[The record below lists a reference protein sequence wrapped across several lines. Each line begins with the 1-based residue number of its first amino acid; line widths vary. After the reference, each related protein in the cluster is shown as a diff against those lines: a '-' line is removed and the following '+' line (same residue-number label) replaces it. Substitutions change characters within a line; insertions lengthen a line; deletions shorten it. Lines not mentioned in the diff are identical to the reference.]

1 MGIMCKE
8 KSVNTA
14 ELILSNLRH
23 NLRRVETHVLGEGYY
38 NLGADVYKYDELLCD
53 DLIEAYEDQ
62 KKENRVLTFLMLV
75 MFFMVIVLLYM
86 GVNHLWVF

>member
-1 MGIMCKE
+1 MGVMEYE
-8 KSVNTA
+8 KTVNTS

-23 NLRRVETHVLGEGYY
+23 NLRRVEAHVLGKDYY
-38 NLGADVYKYDELLCD
+38 NLGSDVYKADELMCD

>member
-1 MGIMCKE
+1 MGVMDRE
-8 KSVNTA
+8 KSVNTS

-38 NLGADVYKYDELLCD
+38 NMGADVYKADELMCD

>member
-1 MGIMCKE
+1 MGVMERE
-8 KSVNTA
+8 KTVNTS

-23 NLRRVETHVLGEGYY
+23 NLRRVEAHVLGKDYY
-38 NLGADVYKYDELLCD
+38 NLGSDVYKADELMCD

>member
-1 MGIMCKE
+1 MGVMCKE

-38 NLGADVYKYDELLCD
+38 NMGADVYKADELMCD
-53 DLIEAYEDQ
+53 DLIEAFEDQ

-75 MFFMVIVLLYM
+75 MFFMVMVLLYM

>member
-1 MGIMCKE
+1 MERE
-8 KSVNTA
+8 KTVNTS

-23 NLRRVETHVLGEGYY
+23 NLRRVEVHVLGKDYY
-38 NLGADVYKYDELLCD
+38 NLGSDVYKADELMCD

>member
-1 MGIMCKE
+1 MERE
-8 KSVNTA
+8 KTVNTS

-23 NLRRVETHVLGEGYY
+23 NLRRVEAHVLGKDYY
-38 NLGADVYKYDELLCD
+38 NLGSDVYKADELMCD
-53 DLIEAYEDQ
+53 DLIKAYEDQ

>member
-1 MGIMCKE
+1 MEYE
-8 KSVNTA
+8 KTVNTS

-23 NLRRVETHVLGEGYY
+23 NLRRVEVHVLGKDYY
-38 NLGADVYKYDELLCD
+38 NLGSDVYKADELMCD
-53 DLIEAYEDQ
+53 DLIKAYEDQ

>member
-1 MGIMCKE
+1 MGVMCKE

-23 NLRRVETHVLGEGYY
+23 NLRRVETHVLGKDYY
-38 NLGADVYKYDELLCD
+38 NMGSDVYKSDELMCD
-53 DLIEAYEDQ
+53 DLIEAFEEQ

>member
-1 MGIMCKE
+1 MERE
-8 KSVNTA
+8 KTVNTS

-23 NLRRVETHVLGEGYY
+23 NLRRVEVHVLGKDYY
-38 NLGADVYKYDELLCD
+38 NMGSDVYKADELMCD

>member
-1 MGIMCKE
+1 MGVMERE
-8 KSVNTA
+8 KTVNTS

-23 NLRRVETHVLGEGYY
+23 NLRRVEAHVLGKDYY
-38 NLGADVYKYDELLCD
+38 NLGSDVYKADELLCD
-53 DLIEAYEDQ
+53 DLIDAYEDQ

>member
-1 MGIMCKE
+1 M
-8 KSVNTA
+8 
-14 ELILSNLRH
+14 
-23 NLRRVETHVLGEGYY
+23 LGKDYY
-38 NLGADVYKYDELLCD
+38 NLGSDVYKADELMCD

>member
-1 MGIMCKE
+1 MEYE
-8 KSVNTA
+8 KTVNTS

-23 NLRRVETHVLGEGYY
+23 NLRRVEAHVLGKDYY
-38 NLGADVYKYDELLCD
+38 NLGSDVYKADELMCD
-53 DLIEAYEDQ
+53 DLIKAYEDQ

>member
-1 MGIMCKE
+1 MERE
-8 KSVNTA
+8 KTVNTS

-23 NLRRVETHVLGEGYY
+23 NLRRVEAHVLGKDYY
-38 NLGADVYKYDELLCD
+38 NLGSDVYKADELMCD

>member
-1 MGIMCKE
+1 MGVMECE
-8 KSVNTA
+8 KTVNTS

-23 NLRRVETHVLGEGYY
+23 NLRRVEVHVLGKDYY
-38 NLGADVYKYDELLCD
+38 NLGSDVYKADELMCD

>member
-1 MGIMCKE
+1 VGVMERE
-8 KSVNTA
+8 KTVNTS

-23 NLRRVETHVLGEGYY
+23 NLRRVEAHVLGKDYY
-38 NLGADVYKYDELLCD
+38 NLGSDVYKADELMCD

>member
-1 MGIMCKE
+1 M
-8 KSVNTA
+8 
-14 ELILSNLRH
+14 
-23 NLRRVETHVLGEGYY
+23 LGKDYY
-38 NLGADVYKYDELLCD
+38 NMGSDVYKADELMCD

>member
-1 MGIMCKE
+1 MERE
-8 KSVNTA
+8 KTVNTS

-23 NLRRVETHVLGEGYY
+23 NLKRVEVHVLGKDYY
-38 NLGADVYKYDELLCD
+38 NLGSDVYKADELMCD

>member
-1 MGIMCKE
+1 MERE
-8 KSVNTA
+8 KTVNTS

-23 NLRRVETHVLGEGYY
+23 NLRRVEAHVLGKDYY
-38 NLGADVYKYDELLCD
+38 NLGSDVYKADELMCD
-53 DLIEAYEDQ
+53 GLIEAYEDQ